1 MAGEHGC
8 RRIGN
13 LYESVL
19 AHLEHADLVGRA
31 EAVLRRAQATER
43 PCRLALEVQH
53 TVHHMLKDFRA
64 GKRTLLVD
72 VTDDEDGDVL
82 VLRVLH
88 QAHRALFYL
97 GRAAGRGA
105 EVALVDRLNG
115 VHDENIRR
123 HQLGFVD
130 DLVNIG
136 FGEDIQLG
144 RGNMQPRGAEL
155 DLPERLLARY
165 IEHAGVLAHLL
176 AHLEQER
183 GLADA
188 RLAADEHKRAVHR
201 AAAEHAV
208 ELADAREKPLL
219 VAGFDVLQEGR
230 ACGSTHEAR
239 RAARY
244 RGGGRLELAHGVPR
258 AAGRTLSEPFRRL
271 IAAVA
276 A

>member
-1 MAGEHGC
+1 
-8 RRIGN
+8 
-13 LYESVL
+13 
-19 AHLEHADLVGRA
+19 
-31 EAVLRRAQATER
+31 
-43 PCRLALEVQH
+43 
-53 TVHHMLKDFRA
+53 MLKDFRA

-72 VTDDEDGDVL
+72 VTDDEDGDVF

-130 DLVNIG
+130 DLINIG

-155 DLPERLLARY
+155 DLPERLLTRY
-165 IEHAGVLAHLL
+165 IEHAGVLAH
-176 AHLEQER
+176 
-183 GLADA
+183 
-188 RLAADEHKRAVHR
+188 
-201 AAAEHAV
+201 
-208 ELADAREKPLL
+208 L